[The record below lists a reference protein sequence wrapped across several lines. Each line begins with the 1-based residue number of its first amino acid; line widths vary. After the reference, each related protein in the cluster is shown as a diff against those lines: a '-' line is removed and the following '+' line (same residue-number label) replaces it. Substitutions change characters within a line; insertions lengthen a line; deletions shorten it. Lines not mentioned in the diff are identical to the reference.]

1 MKRLTKRELSRSPS
15 RVSELKPGES
25 VAIADRQG
33 GLTLRREKKVTIS
46 PDQMEAELQ
55 RICQGCPLVDSLA
68 MMEDEQ

>member
-1 MKRLTKRELSRSPS
+1 
-15 RVSELKPGES
+15 
-25 VAIADRQG
+25 
-33 GLTLRREKKVTIS
+33 LRREKKVTIS